1 MISFIVKIKI
11 LSGNIKKNKTILRDS
26 IRGSKKYLD
35 QCRNKVREIVT
46 RGYAQYEIA
55 NIWDISQTTIS
66 RDIHYLQKEIS

>member
-1 MISFIVKIKI
+1 MISFIVKIII
-11 LSGNIKKNKTILRDS
+11 LSGNIKKNKTILRES

-35 QCRNKVREIVT
+35 RCRNKVREIVT

-55 NIWDISQTTIS
+55 NIWHISQTTIS